1 MTTTTPRVPASPVAS
16 STQVRITDS
25 TLRDGS
31 HAVAHRF
38 DTDRVQHISAAL
50 ASARIPVVEVAHGDG
65 LGGSSLTYGRSA
77 TDEIELITAARKE
90 LPDSLLAALILP
102 GVGTVHRLRE
112 AVDAGV
118 DIIRVATHCTE
129 ADVAPELLAAAKDL
143 GRETVG
149 FLMLAHRI
157 TPEQLATQA
166 VIMQESGADCVYV
179 VDSAGAMLPGQVA
192 DRVLALRTAL
202 RPDVQVGVHCHNNLG
217 SAIPNTLAAVQAGA
231 QQADGCLRG
240 LGAGAGNA
248 PTEVLV
254 AACDRLGITTGID
267 TLGLLD
273 SAEEEVANPLRGQLP
288 ALDRTSVLLGYA
300 GLYSSFLLH
309 ARRAAARFGVPESE
323 LVLELGRRGFVGGQE
338 DLIVDVALELAG
350 QVHP

>member
-1 MTTTTPRVPASPVAS
+1 MSAPAAQHSDVRPAL
-16 STQVRITDS
+16 RITDS

-31 HAVAHRF
+31 HAVAHQF
-38 DTDRVQHISAAL
+38 DEKRVRLVSAAL
-50 ASARIPVVEVAHGDG
+50 AAARVPVVEVSHGDG
-65 LGGSSLTYGRSA
+65 LGGSSLTYGLSA
-77 TDEIELITAARKE
+77 TDEIELIAAARAQ

-102 GVGTVHRLRE
+102 GVGTVDRLRR

-118 DIIRVATHCTE
+118 DVVRVATHCTE
-129 ADVAPELLAAAKDL
+129 ADVAAELLGAARAL

-149 FLMLAHRI
+149 FLMMAHRAS
-157 TPEQLATQA
+157 PEALAEQA
-166 VIMQESGADCVYV
+166 RIMADSGADCVYV
-179 VDSAGAMLPGQVA
+179 VDSAGALLPEGVTL
-192 DRVLALRTAL
+192 RVGALRAAL
-202 RPDVQVGVHCHNNLG
+202 PAGVQVGIHCHNNLG
-217 SAIPNTLAAVQAGA
+217 SAIPNTLAAVAAGA

-254 AACDRLGITTGID
+254 AACDRAGITTGID

-273 SAEEEVANPLRGQLP
+273 SAEVEVAGPLREQLP

-309 ARRAAARFGVPESE
+309 ARRAARRYDLAEGP
-323 LVLELGRRGFVGGQE
+323 LILELGRRGLVGGQE
-338 DLIVDVALELAG
+338 DLIVDVAIELAARA
-350 QVHP
+350 HS

>member
-1 MTTTTPRVPASPVAS
+1 MTAPTTSPPAPSL
-16 STQVRITDS
+16 QVRITDS

-38 DTDRVQHISAAL
+38 DTGRVQHISAAL
-50 ASARIPVVEVAHGDG
+50 SAARIPVVEVAHGDG
-65 LGGSSLTYGRSA
+65 LGGSSLTYGQSS
-77 TDEIELITAARKE
+77 TDEIELIAAARQK

-129 ADVAPELLAAAKDL
+129 ADVAPELLAAAKNL

-157 TPEQLATQA
+157 SPEQLAAQA
-166 VIMQESGADCVYV
+166 VIMQDSGADCIYV
-179 VDSAGAMLPGQVA
+179 VDSAGAMLPAQVT
-192 DRVLALRTAL
+192 DRVGALRAAL
-202 RPDVQVGVHCHNNLG
+202 RPETQVGVHCHNNLG
-217 SAIPNTLAAVQAGA
+217 SAIPNTLAGVQAGA

-248 PTEVLV
+248 ATEVLV
-254 AACDRLGITTGID
+254 AACDRLGISTGID

-273 SAEEEVANPLRGQLP
+273 SAEKQVAEPLRAQLP
-288 ALDRTSVLLGYA
+288 TLDRTSVLLGYA

-309 ARRAAARFGVPESE
+309 VRRAAARFGVPESD

-338 DLIVDVALELAG
+338 DMIVDVALELVERA
-350 QVHP
+350 H

>member
-1 MTTTTPRVPASPVAS
+1 MTASRTNPVAPS
-16 STQVRITDS
+16 IRVRVTDS

-31 HAVAHRF
+31 HAVAHHF
-38 DTDRVQHISAAL
+38 DTSRVQHISAAL
-50 ASARIPVVEVAHGDG
+50 SAARVPVVEVAHGDG
-65 LGGSSLTYGRSA
+65 LGGSSLTYGRSS
-77 TDEIELITAARKE
+77 TDEIELIVAARKE

-129 ADVAPELLAAAKDL
+129 ADVAPELLAAAKNL
-143 GRETVG
+143 GCETVG

-157 TPEQLATQA
+157 SPEQLADQA
-166 VIMQESGADCVYV
+166 VIMQDSGADCVYV
-179 VDSAGAMLPGQVA
+179 VDSAGAMLPAQVT
-192 DRVLALRTAL
+192 DRVSALRAAL
-202 RPDVQVGVHCHNNLG
+202 RPETQVGVHCHNNLG
-217 SAIPNTLAAVQAGA
+217 SAIPNTLAGVQAGA

-254 AACDRLGITTGID
+254 AACDRLGISTGID
-267 TLGLLD
+267 TLALLD
-273 SAEEEVANPLRGQLP
+273 SAEDQVAEPLRAQLP
-288 ALDRTSVLLGYA
+288 TLDRTSVLLGYA

-309 ARRAAARFGVPESE
+309 ARRAAGSYGVPEST

-338 DLIVDVALELAG
+338 DMIVDVALELAA
-350 QVHP
+350 QAHP